1 MGMGF
6 PLAMLGNGNAGGLP
20 MFRAPQHGARPAPSG
35 RISRDCGR
43 PSRHDDFL
51 DRIVTRVRRSFHR
64 SWPRRWQRRQG
75 MPGHYRRAA
84 RDARI
89 IGLALL
95 LGLGLRAAAA
105 APAVEAAAFMG
116 LQATLTVPETPQ
128 PWPAVVVLHD
138 ALGPDGRSEAY
149 AVQLAAAGIA
159 VLDLLTEGDDADR
172 LAEAAALLE
181 RDPRIAAGRLGLLGF
196 GAGGAAALAAPA
208 RFGARAALYPG
219 CGTLPAE
226 GYLPGPGEAV
236 LLLHGDADPANRPA
250 DCEAVARDL
259 AQPGASIRRIAY
271 RGATYAWDR
280 PQHGLQARSLLP
292 WPGRAARVP
301 SRAWPE
307 LAAMSAA
314 QVAGFFALN
323 LR

>member
-1 MGMGF
+1 M
-6 PLAMLGNGNAGGLP
+6 
-20 MFRAPQHGARPAPSG
+20 PAQ
-35 RISRDCGR
+35 C
-43 PSRHDDFL
+43 
-51 DRIVTRVRRSFHR
+51 RRSVRGACSF
-64 SWPRRWQRRQG
+64 
-75 MPGHYRRAA
+75 
-84 RDARI
+84 
-89 IGLALL
+89 GLALL
-95 LGLGLRAAAA
+95 LGLGVQPASA
-105 APAVEAAAFMG
+105 APAVEAASFLQ
-116 LQATLTVPETPQ
+116 LQARLIVPEAPP
-128 PWPAVVVLHD
+128 PWPAVVVLQD
-138 ALGPDGRSEAY
+138 TLGPDGRSEAY
-149 AVQLAAAGIA
+149 AAQLAAAGIA
-159 VLDLLTEGDDADR
+159 VLDLISDGNDADR
-172 LAEAAALLE
+172 LVEAAALLD

-250 DCEAVARDL
+250 DCEAVARGL

-271 RGATYAWDR
+271 RAATYAWDR
-280 PQHGLQARSLLP
+280 PPHGLDARSLLP
-292 WPGRAARVP
+292 WPGRAQRVA

-314 QVAGFFALN
+314 QVAGFFATH